1 MVLMH
6 GKSCDQVAKE
16 PPKQGALK
24 RYADSQIPNTNN
36 SNIHCIISL
45 IYHFFSPTKRYTDFF
60 VAKKMRH
67 ILSEWH
73 QGCLHSISL
82 AFWGIDETVHLS
94 WVNCLEASMGKL
106 QPLDGTECEVKRMDR
121 STEYSKEFAEIKSQS
136 RISGSC
142 QSCQSNMNRNDGF
155 IHPWLHVIPKASA
168 TPTSGPLRPSYLFYS
183 PIAQPG
189 PTPRVFHD
197 LRQEITWRP

>member
-1 MVLMH
+1 
-6 GKSCDQVAKE
+6 
-16 PPKQGALK
+16 
-24 RYADSQIPNTNN
+24 
-36 SNIHCIISL
+36 
-45 IYHFFSPTKRYTDFF
+45 
-60 VAKKMRH
+60 
-67 ILSEWH
+67 
-73 QGCLHSISL
+73 
-82 AFWGIDETVHLS
+82 
-94 WVNCLEASMGKL
+94 MGKL

-168 TPTSGPLRPSYLFYS
+168 TPTSGPLRPSYLVYS

-189 PTPRVFHD
+189 QPPVFSRFAAGNYLAAMRPNQRDSPHRPQRCPAHPRSLAMLSFAASKRVASKTFGFPTWPDQGESLQNALNFCAKKMGNRNICQLNIYNVICIYAN
-197 LRQEITWRP
+197 LSNTWSLSMSPCLVQLVVANS